1 MTIHKTLLGTALS
14 LVVFTLAGCKSN
26 PAPPAETNTAT
37 TSSAPTTPK
46 VKFNPCNVLTP
57 DEVTAITTDKVSS
70 TERIGPD
77 CHYHTTFEE
86 DGTVIS
92 IYPTGGKEQMDD
104 TRKAMELIGG
114 LANSVSGLADA
125 GKKSTGGTT
134 NAPPALGDEAFWE
147 PNDKLAVRKGD
158 LFVEVT
164 PTVVHDPASHH
175 GPRMISNADKRAM
188 VQKLAEAVLAKL
200 AH

>member
-1 MTIHKTLLGTALS
+1 MTKQEIFLCTALS
-14 LVVFTLAGCKSN
+14 VSVCTLAGCKSN
-26 PAPPAETNTAT
+26 PAPSADTNTAT

-46 VKFNPCNVLTP
+46 VKFNPCNVLTA
-57 DEVTAITTDKVSS
+57 DEVAAITTDKVSS

-125 GKKSTGGTT
+125 GKKSAGGTT
-134 NAPPALGDEAFWE
+134 NAAPALGDEAFWE
-147 PNDKLAVRKGD
+147 PNAKLAVRKGD

-164 PTVVHDPASHH
+164 PTVVHDRATHH
-175 GPRMISNADKRAM
+175 GPMMISNADKRAISE
-188 VQKLAEAVLAKL
+188 KLAEAVLAKMG
-200 AH
+200 H

>member
-1 MTIHKTLLGTALS
+1 MTTQKISLCTALS
-14 LVVFTLAGCKSN
+14 LTILTLAGCKSN
-26 PAPPAETNTAT
+26 PAAPADSNTAA
-37 TSSAPTTPK
+37 TSSVTTTPK
-46 VKFNPCNVLTP
+46 VKFNPCNVLTA
-57 DEVTAITTDKVSS
+57 DEVAAITTDKVST

-104 TRKAMELIGG
+104 TRKAMEMIGG
-114 LANSVSGLADA
+114 LASSVSGLADG
-125 GKKSTGGTT
+125 GKKSAGATS
-134 NAPPALGDEAFWE
+134 NAAPALGDESFWE

-164 PTVVHDPASHH
+164 PTVIHDPATHH
-175 GPRMISNADKRAM
+175 GPRMISNADKRAI